1 MSAELDKIRE
11 RIRKLLALADNNPS
25 PEEAALAASKA
36 AELAL
41 EYGLELDKIRE
52 SKGEAPLPPSWF
64 HLDDEY
70 ASEPHE
76 WLGQLAV
83 TICEA
88 NGCRFIWMNHGAHG
102 WRLGGAGRQ
111 ESHDVVRLSYAYITE
126 SMRRTQRQYIVKA
139 NLGSAKA
146 RREYRYAYRMGYSL
160 TVAKRI
166 KTWADGLKAQASK
179 NALVLYRGDQL
190 TVVDEF
196 IKSTV
201 ETHNIERKAKPIVTD
216 AYHAGVR
223 DGAEVSVNRQ
233 MESVKRPATAGA
245 LT

>member
-1 MSAELDKIRE
+1 MSDIDKIRE

-25 PEEAALAASKA
+25 PEEAAAAASKA

-41 EYGLELDKIRE
+41 EYGLELDKIAAD
-52 SKGEAPLPPSWF
+52 KGEKPLPPSWF
-64 HLDDEY
+64 YLDDEY
-70 ASEPHE
+70 VAEPTP
-76 WLGQLAV
+76 WIGQLAMA
-83 TICEA
+83 ICEA
-88 NGCRFIWMNHGAHG
+88 NGCRFLFIDCGNLG

-111 ESHDVVRLSYAYITE
+111 ESHDVVRLSYAYISE
-126 SMRRTQRQYIVKA
+126 SLRRTQRQYIMKA
-139 NLGSAKA
+139 QLGSAKA

-166 KTWADGLKAQASK
+166 KSWADGLQAK
-179 NALVLYRGDQL
+179 GANALVVYRGDQL

-196 IKSTV
+196 VNSTMK
-201 ETHNIERKAKPIVTD
+201 TKTIEHKAKSINPH

-223 DGAEVSVNRQ
+223 DGNEVSVNRQ
-233 MESVKRPATAGA
+233 MESTKRPAQKM